1 MVNHLKVGCMGPLNL
16 NGGLN
21 MQEVVMCLLP
31 LRHQCHLLTWHEG
44 RQRTYAMFTI
54 RILLMLSWNR
64 KFK

>member
-1 MVNHLKVGCMGPLNL
+1 
-16 NGGLN
+16 
-21 MQEVVMCLLP
+21 MQEVAMCLLP